1 MSTPPTL
8 PDWCQVGATG
18 AAYNPRFSR
27 PVVFATIEKITP
39 SQVVTGAYRFNRAT
53 LRGTG
58 RDADWQLLPLNDCR
72 VVNAYARD
80 QFADLA
86 NQSHDLHRNLPP
98 TAAAER
104 PGRFRSRDPENALGD
119 CLAGPSG

>member
-18 AAYNPRFSR
+18 AAYNP
-27 PVVFATIEKITP
+27 
-39 SQVVTGAYRFNRAT
+39 
-53 LRGTG
+53 
-58 RDADWQLLPLNDCR
+58 R

-98 TAAAER
+98 TAAAE
-104 PGRFRSRDPENALGD
+104 DVLNALD
-119 CLAGPSG
+119 ALEAGIQKTRSAIVWLDLLGKDPRS